1 MTVNTTTIR
10 IWSMILIPK
19 NILRCSASLRMDG
32 IAKRL
37 ITTDMTTEIKGA
49 IQRYF
54 LFQKKKNTTDT
65 MGMIQNT
72 EIFHQ
77 FISIPLSSS
86 FLLILSYLKNTY
98 KAIFSWSCLI
108 LLRNKKALGILYLK
122 KNPMLCK
129 SLYSVSCN
137 SSRSLSTN
145 CRSFAVSSAVSNK
158 SGRFFT
164 VRIRDCS
171 LRHLAILA

>member
-1 MTVNTTTIR
+1 M
-10 IWSMILIPK
+10 P
-19 NILRCSASLRMDG
+19 
-32 IAKRL
+32 KRL
-37 ITTDMTTEIKGA
+37 ITTEMAVEIKGA

-54 LFQKKKNTTDT
+54 LFQTKKNTTDT

-77 FISIPLSSS
+77 FISIPLLQNHFF
-86 FLLILSYLKNTY
+86 FLFPLNFIIPEKHIQSNLF
-98 KAIFSWSCLI
+98 ASCSKLFN
-108 LLRNKKALGILYLK
+108 NKKALGIPYLK

-137 SSRSLSTN
+137 SSCSLSTN
-145 CRSFAVSSAVSNK
+145 CRSFAVSSAVSSK

-164 VRIRDCS
+164 VRMIDCS
-171 LRHLAILA
+171 LRHFAILA

>member
-1 MTVNTTTIR
+1 M
-10 IWSMILIPK
+10 PK

-37 ITTDMTTEIKGA
+37 ITTEMAVEIKGA

-54 LFQKKKNTTDT
+54 LFQKKKNTTDA

-77 FISIPLSSS
+77 FINIPLSPS

-98 KAIFSWSCLI
+98 KAIFSWSCLT
-108 LLRNKKALGILYLK
+108 LLRNKKALGIPYLK
-122 KNPMLCK
+122 KNPVLNI
-129 SLYSVSCN
+129 LILFPAIFPAIFPAVFLQTAVLLQSVLLFPAN
-137 SSRSLSTN
+137 PGVFSRY
-145 CRSFAVSSAVSNK
+145 
-158 SGRFFT
+158 G
-164 VRIRDCS
+164 
-171 LRHLAILA
+171 

>member
-1 MTVNTTTIR
+1 M
-10 IWSMILIPK
+10 PK

-37 ITTDMTTEIKGA
+37 ITTDTPAEIKGA

-54 LFQKKKNTTDT
+54 LFQKKKMITDAT
-65 MGMIQNT
+65 GMIQNT

-77 FISIPLSSS
+77 FINIPLPQKTF
-86 FLLILSYLKNTY
+86 FLFLFISSYLKNTY
-98 KAIFSWSCLI
+98 KAIFSQSCPTLFP
-108 LLRNKKALGILYLK
+108 NKKALGILHPK
-122 KNPMLCK
+122 KSPMLCK

-145 CRSFAVSSAVSNK
+145 CRSFGVSSAVSSK
-158 SGRFFT
+158 SGRFCT

-171 LRHLAILA
+171 LRHLAMFA

>member
-10 IWSMILIPK
+10 IWSMILMPK

-37 ITTDMTTEIKGA
+37 ITTEMAVEIKGA

-77 FISIPLSSS
+77 FISIPLLQNHFF
-86 FLLILSYLKNTY
+86 FLFPLNFIIHEKH
-98 KAIFSWSCLI
+98 IQ
-108 LLRNKKALGILYLK
+108 
-122 KNPMLCK
+122 
-129 SLYSVSCN
+129 
-137 SSRSLSTN
+137 
-145 CRSFAVSSAVSNK
+145 SNL
-158 SGRFFT
+158 F
-164 VRIRDCS
+164 
-171 LRHLAILA
+171 RHLVQHLFTMVSELLHKKQKS

>member
-1 MTVNTTTIR
+1 M
-10 IWSMILIPK
+10 PK

-32 IAKRL
+32 IVKRL
-37 ITTDMTTEIKGA
+37 ITTDMTAEINGA

-77 FISIPLSSS
+77 FINIPLPQNPF
-86 FLLILSYLKNTY
+86 FLFLFISSYLKNTY
-98 KAIFSWSCLI
+98 KAIFSQSCPTLF
-108 LLRNKKALGILYLK
+108 RNKKALGILCPK
-122 KNPMLCK
+122 KSPMLNNF
-129 SLYSVSCN
+129 YSVSCN

-145 CRSFAVSSAVSNK
+145 CRSFGVSSAVSSK

-171 LRHLAILA
+171 LRHLAMFA